1 MIPESACGNRCQ
13 EPPDV
18 PRCSRFRRSRQ
29 TWGPTDE
36 GREYRTNCRNDP
48 EIAPICSSSGAWLQ
62 VALLS
67 PACQS
72 IQNRARQ
79 AWKGDRG
86 PYLSGRFGGPRLGL
100 GVLEN
105 YREEGNCPQRK
116 QKSQRNARYGAK

>member
-18 PRCSRFRRSRQ
+18 PRCSRYRRSRQ
-29 TWGPTDE
+29 TWGPADE
-36 GREYRTNCRNDP
+36 GRAYRTNYRSAP
-48 EIAPICSSSGAWLQ
+48 ETAPICSSSGAWFQ

-67 PACQS
+67 RACQS
-72 IQNRARQ
+72 IQNHARL

-86 PYLSGRFGGPRLGL
+86 AYLSGRFGGLRRGS

-105 YREEGNCPQRK
+105 YREEENGPRTK
-116 QKSQRNARYGAK
+116 QMSQKNAR